1 MNFVTSK
8 VLGSGVRV
16 IKINKEGY
24 STELM
29 EVNILLVFIYIL
41 DLIRHY
47 CQSLLRDADAGKSGE
62 NLCDETML
70 QIL

>member
-1 MNFVTSK
+1 MDTKMNFVTSK

-29 EVNILLVFIYIL
+29 EVNILLVFIGFS
-41 DLIRHY
+41 DL
-47 CQSLLRDADAGKSGE
+47 SD
-62 NLCDETML
+62 
-70 QIL
+70 